1 MKRLC
6 KYLKGSIPFVVLAP
20 LFMLLE
26 VMMDLMQPTMMA
38 DIIDVG
44 VANGDMAYVLSSGI
58 KMLGIAFAG
67 FIGGAGC
74 CVFSAIAGVSFGTRL
89 RQGIFD
95 KVQTFSFREIDRL
108 KTSSLVTRLTN
119 DVNQVQ
125 MMVMMLLKGLI
136 RAPFSCIGGLVMAL
150 SFNGKLSLI
159 FLAAMPVLAVV
170 VVFIVRRSFPLFTRM
185 QEKIDRVNTVMR
197 ENLLGVRVVKAFVT
211 QDRERQR
218 FESANEDLMNW
229 SIKAQRITIL
239 LWPWVT
245 LVTNLCIVALLWF
258 GGNMAIAGEIE
269 TGKIM
274 AFMNYLVQILG
285 SLMMSVMIVINF
297 ARATASARRI
307 NEVLDTQPS
316 IQDPAQP
323 QLPEHFDVRFENV
336 SFRYNDDVADEEPVL
351 KNISFTAQ
359 EGERI
364 GIIGSTGSG
373 KSSLVGLIPRLYDVT
388 GGAIRI
394 GGVDVRDIA
403 QDDLR
408 RMIGVVMQES
418 LLFSGTIEEN
428 LRWGGQ
434 DTSPEALRQAVQD
447 AQAEEFVYQLP
458 KQLLSPVEQ
467 RGKNF
472 SGGQKQRLSIART
485 FVKHPKILI
494 LDDSTSAVDMATE
507 AKIQESLRQS
517 HSGSTT
523 FIIAQRISAISDC
536 DKILVLDDGVLTAC
550 ATHSQLLKT
559 SEIYRSIAVSQL
571 GEEVLDHVR
580 T

>member
-136 RAPFSCIGGLVMAL
+136 RAPFSCIGGLIMAL

-274 AFMNYLVQILG
+274 AFMTIWYK
-285 SLMMSVMIVINF
+285 F
-297 ARATASARRI
+297 SA
-307 NEVLDTQPS
+307 
-316 IQDPAQP
+316 
-323 QLPEHFDVRFENV
+323 
-336 SFRYNDDVADEEPVL
+336 
-351 KNISFTAQ
+351 
-359 EGERI
+359 
-364 GIIGSTGSG
+364 
-373 KSSLVGLIPRLYDVT
+373 
-388 GGAIRI
+388 
-394 GGVDVRDIA
+394 
-403 QDDLR
+403 
-408 RMIGVVMQES
+408 
-418 LLFSGTIEEN
+418 
-428 LRWGGQ
+428 
-434 DTSPEALRQAVQD
+434 
-447 AQAEEFVYQLP
+447 
-458 KQLLSPVEQ
+458 
-467 RGKNF
+467 
-472 SGGQKQRLSIART
+472 
-485 FVKHPKILI
+485 
-494 LDDSTSAVDMATE
+494 
-507 AKIQESLRQS
+507 
-517 HSGSTT
+517 
-523 FIIAQRISAISDC
+523 
-536 DKILVLDDGVLTAC
+536 
-550 ATHSQLLKT
+550 
-559 SEIYRSIAVSQL
+559 
-571 GEEVLDHVR
+571 
-580 T
+580 

>member
-44 VANGDMAYVLSSGI
+44 VANGDMAYVLSSGM

-74 CVFSAIAGVSFGTRL
+74 CVFSAIAGVSYGTRL

-150 SFNGKLSLI
+150 SFNVKLSLI

-170 VVFIVRRSFPLFTRM
+170 VVVIVRRSFPLFTRM

-211 QDRERQR
+211 QNRERQR
-218 FESANEDLMNW
+218 FRDANEDLMNW

-258 GGNMAIAGEIE
+258 GGNMAISGEIE

-274 AFMNYLVQILG
+274 AFMNYLVQILS
-285 SLMMSVMIVINF
+285 SLMMSVMMVINF

-307 NEVLDTQPS
+307 NEVLDTEPS
-316 IQDPAQP
+316 IRDPEHP
-323 QLPEHFDVRFENV
+323 QLPERFDVRFEGV
-336 SFRYNDDVADEEPVL
+336 FFRYNDDVADEEPVL
-351 KNISFTAQ
+351 KNISFTAG

-388 GGAIRI
+388 DGAIRI

-434 DTSPEALRQAVQD
+434 DTSPQVLQQAIQD
-447 AQAEEFVYQLP
+447 AQAEEFVYRLP
-458 KQLLSPVEQ
+458 QQLLSPVEQ

-517 HSGSTT
+517 HSGATT

-550 ATHSQLLKT
+550 GTHSQLLRT

-571 GEEVLDHVR
+571 GEEALDYVR
-580 T
+580 N